1 MTRRVFVTGMLRSGT
16 TLTQVLL
23 TNHPQAWVAY
33 QPFHQLYVDAKQRYL
48 DECGLA
54 ISPPLD
60 DGAPGAPDP
69 ERFVAWLEH
78 HRFDETDA
86 NALARRATGGKGGSM
101 ARIAERL
108 SAGPGTFA
116 EVRDALHA
124 SMARCLGVPCRDVM
138 GSKEI
143 LCEEFLPALVAAGVR
158 CVVVIRDPRAVIA
171 SANHGRYRDS
181 VGDRYPL
188 LMLVRLW
195 RKSAAYWLRL
205 RGHPLVKAIRY
216 EDLVGSTDAVLA
228 DLAQWLGIAA
238 FPPGMGSAPLLDHDG
253 NPWQGNSS
261 FVDSAGVQREST
273 ERWRELLDA
282 SEARFIEACTY
293 RERALLGYPA
303 PGLPDDRDIRGFVE
317 DEAGVRPAYLARH
330 ALTHD
335 AMLAESRRLDE
346 ALATRT
352 RHRYPHVEPS

>member
-1 MTRRVFVTGMLRSGT
+1 MTRQVFVTGMLRSGT

-60 DGAPGAPDP
+60 DGAPGSPDP
-69 ERFVAWLEH
+69 ERFVAWLEG
-78 HRFDETDA
+78 HRFDEADA
-86 NALARRATGGKGGSM
+86 KALARRATGGKGGSM
-101 ARIAERL
+101 ARIADRL
-108 SAGPGTFA
+108 SARPGTFA
-116 EVRDALHA
+116 ELRESLHA
-124 SMARCLGVPCRDVM
+124 SMARCLGLPSRDAM

-158 CVVVIRDPRAVIA
+158 CVIVVRDPRAVIA

-205 RGHPLVKAIRY
+205 RGHPLVRAIRY
-216 EDLVGSTDAVLA
+216 EDLVDSTDAVLA
-228 DLAQWLGIAA
+228 DLAQWLEIDA
-238 FPPGMGSAPLLDHDG
+238 FPPGMGNAPLRDHDG
-253 NPWQGNSS
+253 EPWQGNSS

-273 ERWRELLDA
+273 ERWRDLLDA
-282 SEARFIEACTY
+282 PEARFIEACTY

-303 PGLPDDRDIRGFVE
+303 AETPDGRDILGFAE
-317 DEAGVRPAYLARH
+317 NEAGVRPAYLARH

-335 AMLAESRRLDE
+335 ARLAESLRLDA
-346 ALATRT
+346 ALAACT
-352 RHRYPHVEPS
+352 HSRYPHVEPS